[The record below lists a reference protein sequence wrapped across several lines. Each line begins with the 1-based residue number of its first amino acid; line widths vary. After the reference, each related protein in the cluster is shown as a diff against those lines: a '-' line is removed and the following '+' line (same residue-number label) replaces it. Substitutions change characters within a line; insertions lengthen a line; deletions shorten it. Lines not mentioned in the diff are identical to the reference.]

1 MYNVFYGSEISP
13 TRTEN
18 LMSYTLAQENIIR
31 KAAPVN
37 KEVAEKLASKFGVS
51 TRSVISKTISMKVAY
66 NKEVR
71 VPRETSIRKAVVVT
85 QIEALLKIQ
94 APSLVNA
101 KAVDLATLLAAVE

>member
-1 MYNVFYGSEISP
+1 
-13 TRTEN
+13 
-18 LMSYTLAQENIIR
+18 
-31 KAAPVN
+31 
-37 KEVAEKLASKFGVS
+37 
-51 TRSVISKTISMKVAY
+51 MKVAY

>member
-1 MYNVFYGSEISP
+1 MP
-13 TRTEN
+13 
-18 LMSYTLAQENIIR
+18 YTLAQENIIR

-37 KEVAEKLASKFGVS
+37 KEIAEKLASKFGVS
-51 TRSVISKTISMKVAY
+51 TRSVISKAISMKVTY

-71 VPRETSIRKAVVVT
+71 VPRETSIRKAEVVT

-101 KAVDLATLLAAVE
+101 KALDLATLLAAVK